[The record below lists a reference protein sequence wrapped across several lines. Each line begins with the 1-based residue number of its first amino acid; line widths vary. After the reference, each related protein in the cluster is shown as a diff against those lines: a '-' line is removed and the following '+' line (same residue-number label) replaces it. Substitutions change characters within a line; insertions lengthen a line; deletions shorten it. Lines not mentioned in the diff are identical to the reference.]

1 MRSFRLTYVFL
12 AALTG
17 LLSLASCSTDP
28 NVAKKRYMERGQ
40 MFYNRGKYKEARILF
55 LDARK
60 KDLKYGPAYYSLGL
74 VSGKM
79 GNLSDAVNYFRRAIE
94 LLPPENPDHWD
105 AMVKLSDIYVAVARD
120 QKSYMDEVVNY
131 CALLLKRNPN
141 SYDGHRLDAD
151 VDFARA
157 IDAFKTAR
165 KDDGM
170 SLLDA
175 AIEDYRK
182 ADSLKPN
189 QQGVLMQLARALS
202 AKTQYTEAEQLYRR
216 VIELD
221 KTYQAGYTELYRLF
235 IFQGKIGDG
244 EQVLKLAMANNPKQF
259 SYMTMLA
266 LHYSLQRRRDDMVG
280 VLQQIKAHAKEFD
293 QAYVTVGDFY
303 LRIGDM
309 ESAVREYRE
318 GMSKDPSKKAAY
330 EKRIIEVNL
339 RQGKRAEASELA
351 NQILKEDPNDSD
363 ARSLEAS
370 VMLDKGEVNRALGEL
385 QAVVTHAPD
394 NPVAHFNLGRAH
406 AMLGQWEQARQ
417 MFEKAIQIRPDYVLA
432 RLALAQ
438 LEVQRSEYD
447 AALKTAQQILAID
460 HNNINAKLIESA
472 AMMGEKKFGESR
484 VLLDQMM
491 KSHPGS
497 PDVFFQVG
505 VVNLAENKFKEA
517 EDAFQKSYE
526 LDPNRS
532 RGLLGLV
539 ETDMAQQKADQ
550 AMQRLQT
557 ALEKSPNRWD
567 LRLALGNTAVRAGKY
582 DLAIGEYEKLLNS
595 LDKNSRGRGD
605 VYLRIGETYRRKG
618 DLNGA
623 IINLQ
628 KAREFQPESVVVM
641 ATLALVLDKADRW
654 TEAKQVYEAVLKLD
668 NNNAVALNN
677 LAYLMAEHNGDL
689 DDALG
694 KAQRAKQLLPEM
706 TEVSDTLGWIFL
718 KKNLSDSALDT
729 FRDLVNKA
737 PNQSTYRYHLGMALA
752 QKGDKIKAIKALQE
766 ALKYNPSKNERDEI
780 QQLLTKLG
788 A

>member
-1 MRSFRLTYVFL
+1 MRSFRLTFILV

-17 LLSLASCSTDP
+17 LLSLVSCSTDP
-28 NVAKKRYMERGQ
+28 NVAKKRYMERGL
-40 MFYNRGKYKEARILF
+40 MFYNKGNYKNARILF

-60 KDLKYGPAYYSLGL
+60 KDLKYGPAYYYLGL

-79 GNLSDAVNYFRRAIE
+79 GNLADAVNYFRRAIE
-94 LLPPENPDHWD
+94 LLPPDNPDHWD
-105 AMVKLSDIYVAVARD
+105 AIVKLSDIYVAVAKD

-131 CALLLKRNPN
+131 CAQLLKRDPN
-141 SYDGHRLDAD
+141 SFDGHRLEAD
-151 VDFARA
+151 VDFMRA
-157 IDAFKTAR
+157 IEAFKTAR

-175 AIEDYRK
+175 AIDEYRK
-182 ADSLKPN
+182 ADSLKAN

-202 AKTQYTEAEQLYRR
+202 AKTQYAEAEQLYRR
-216 VIELD
+216 LIDLD
-221 KTYQAGYTELYRLF
+221 KTYQDGYTELYRLF
-235 IFQGKIGDG
+235 IFQGKISDG
-244 EQVLKLAMANNPKQF
+244 EQVLKLAIANNPKQF

-280 VLQQIKAHAKEFD
+280 VLQQIKAHAKEFE

-318 GMSKDPSKKAAY
+318 GISKDSSHKSIY
-330 EKRIIEVNL
+330 EKRIIEVYL
-339 RQGKRAEASELA
+339 RQGKRAEASEIA

-363 ARSLEAS
+363 ARSLQAS

-438 LEVQRSEYD
+438 LEVQRNDYD

-491 KSHPGS
+491 KSHPSS

-517 EDAFQKSYE
+517 EEAFQKSYE
-526 LDPNRS
+526 LDPNRD

-539 ETDMAQQKADQ
+539 ETDMAQQKADE
-550 AMQRLQT
+550 AMQRLQA
-557 ALEKSPNRWD
+557 ALDKSPNRWE

-582 DLAIGEYEKLLNS
+582 DMAIAEYEKLLNS

-623 IINLQ
+623 IVNLQ
-628 KAREFQPESVVVM
+628 KAREYQPESVVVM

-654 TEAKQVYEAVLKLD
+654 TEAKQVYEAVLRLD

-729 FRDLVNKA
+729 FRDLVSKA

-752 QKGDKIKAIKALQE
+752 QKGDKLKAIKELQE
-766 ALKYNPSKNERDEI
+766 ALKYNPSKTERDEI